1 VIAKREVKKL
11 LGNILISYN
20 FLPNGNYFRRHVGGS
35 KQALYLQPSKYG
47 GEYFVVMLITYDDIS
62 MTRLNTIDD
71 AHLSARLSSY
81 YNPKGDPICNNE
93 WTLRYGDSV
102 EANLNELKDAVGV
115 FLSWL
120 DQYPSSA
127 IAFEK
132 MHNLHHAQYIL
143 RYRLFEDFGMTVPMP
158 S

>member
-1 VIAKREVKKL
+1 MVTKREVKKL
-11 LGNILISYN
+11 LGNILIPHS
-20 FLPNGNYFRRHVGGS
+20 FLLDGNYFRRQVGGS

-47 GEYFVVMLITYDDIS
+47 GEYFVVMLLTYDDLS
-62 MTRLNTIDD
+62 EARLNTIDD

-81 YNPKGDPICNNE
+81 YHPKGDPTCNDE
-93 WTLRYGDSV
+93 WSLRFGDSV
-102 EANLNELKDAVGV
+102 EANLSELNDAMGV
-115 FLSWL
+115 FLKWL

-132 MHNLHHAQYIL
+132 MHHLRHAQYIL
-143 RYRLFEDFGMTVPMP
+143 RYRLFEDFGITVPMP